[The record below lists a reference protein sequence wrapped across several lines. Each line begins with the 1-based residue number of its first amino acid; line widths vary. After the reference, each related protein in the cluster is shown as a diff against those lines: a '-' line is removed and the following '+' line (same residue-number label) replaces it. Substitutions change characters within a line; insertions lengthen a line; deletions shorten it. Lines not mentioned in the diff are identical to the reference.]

1 MLDDHGLRLLAEIGV
16 DVYLPRHAAPGPGV
30 VADGAAPA
38 AVAFV
43 AAHGQGRNLRGHVL
57 LALRAT
63 GLRVIESDGL
73 DLAQAAG
80 VVAVV
85 VLGEGR
91 ARTLGAGLP
100 AARHAA
106 LEWVIA
112 DEPATLA
119 RSAASRRALWGEIK
133 RLARTLAARG

>member
-43 AAHGQGRNLRGHVL
+43 AAHGQGRTCAAMCCWRC
-57 LALRAT
+57 ARPACMCRKRRA
-63 GLRVIESDGL
+63 G
-73 DLAQAAG
+73 LAQAAG
-80 VVAVV
+80 VVAMV

-91 ARTLGAGLP
+91 ARTLGAG
-100 AARHAA
+100 AAGGASRRAR
-106 LEWVIA
+106 WVIA

-119 RSAASRRALWGEIK
+119 AARRRRALWKIK
-133 RLARTLAARG
+133 RLARTLTARR